1 MIKAMKVRFMK
12 GCQLKSSVSIPL
24 ANSAHPMRSLSVQGR
39 PGLMPP
45 CSPGP
50 SPCSPCSPS
59 CCKGSCSCTTS
70 THYHRRPRP
79 HPRIVSEYHF
89 LDAVPRVEAALM
101 RKCRVPPR
109 PLSLEVRE
117 AQNGLLH
124 HQPSDYCFSRSKT
137 GQGSH
142 LSPPVSAYRLCS

>member
-1 MIKAMKVRFMK
+1 
-12 GCQLKSSVSIPL
+12 
-24 ANSAHPMRSLSVQGR
+24 
-39 PGLMPP
+39 MPP

-50 SPCSPCSPS
+50 SPCSPCSPQPS
-59 CCKGSCSCTTS
+59 QGFMFMHNPNALSQT
-70 THYHRRPRP
+70 PRP